1 MTLLFLL
8 KDLIRDLQWEIMK
21 KFFSI
26 LISVA
31 FISLLFWGC
40 ESKGSEPLRIC
51 FDLEKGYVE
60 YVGALEPAVK
70 GFLETVADL
79 GGPEDGEA
87 EYIPA
92 SGSERK
98 SVLTQLRNEI
108 MAGSGPDV
116 FIVISG
122 NDRSNLED
130 DDPLFPF
137 PEKSMAS
144 GLFLPLDSYIENAQF
159 LEWDKL
165 TPQVMAAGK
174 IEKGQMLLPL
184 CYTFPVTFYRKEEVS
199 LMTTA
204 ETTWEDMINDST
216 GLLSCA
222 GNMWY
227 QPMDGY
233 TLITP
238 WNLFPAALLGKGED
252 YEAEQL
258 NFTQEE
264 LLTYTK
270 QAVSL
275 YQREQA
281 GEFDSLPSH
290 KPAAMTVDECSGIEY
305 AMVPCYQVH
314 GGVTATVTAFAGI
327 NANTK
332 RADDAFFLLD
342 VLLKGDFQ
350 EKSSLYQYFGDS
362 NGIPTYE
369 GLMTEEHPASGGWH
383 MSDSNYQEFSRIREQ
398 ITATRFS
405 SILDTELTN
414 MLSLCCGTDEDQL
427 TETEIEE
434 IVSETYRKLKL
445 YLSES

>member
-1 MTLLFLL
+1 
-8 KDLIRDLQWEIMK
+8 MK
-21 KFFSI
+21 KFLSI
-26 LISVA
+26 LS
-31 FISLLFWGC
+31 FFSLLLFFFWGC
-40 ESKGSEPLRIC
+40 ESKGSEPLRVC

-60 YVGALEPAVK
+60 YIGALEPAVK
-70 GFLETVADL
+70 GFLETVADF
-79 GGPEDGEA
+79 GGPEDVEA

-92 SGSERK
+92 SGAERA
-98 SVLTQLRNEI
+98 SALMRLRNEI
-108 MAGSGPDV
+108 MTGSGPDV
-116 FIVISG
+116 FIVIGGDDYLHS
-122 NDRSNLED
+122 ED

-174 IEKGQMLLPL
+174 NEQGQMLLPL
-184 CYTFPVTFYRKEEVS
+184 CYTFPVTFYRKDEVS
-199 LMTTA
+199 LVTTA

-227 QPMDGY
+227 QQIDGY

-258 NFTQEE
+258 TFTQEE
-264 LLTYTK
+264 LLAYTK

-275 YQREQA
+275 YQREKA

-290 KPAAMTVDECSGIEY
+290 KPAAMTVGECSGIEY

-332 RADDAFFLLD
+332 RADGAFFLLD

-369 GLMTEEHPASGGWH
+369 GLMTEEHPASGGWY
-383 MSDSNYQEFSRIREQ
+383 MSDANYQEFSRIREQ

-405 SILDTELTN
+405 SVLDTELRD
-414 MLSLCCGTDEDQL
+414 MLSRCCGTDEYQL

-434 IVSETYRKLKL
+434 IVSETYRKLKM